1 MGEKAVSTPSTCRL
15 FVLCLLATVVAV
27 LVWRFVFDAS
37 NSVGLFAIAIL
48 VFGLLSFVDGIRKAW

>member
-1 MGEKAVSTPSTCRL
+1 MNTPSTRRL
-15 FVLCLLATVVAV
+15 FGLCLLATVVAV

-48 VFGLLSFVDGIRKAW
+48 VLGLLSFVDGIREAW